1 MDFDLFDKIQRIGAE
16 QHRRRETE
24 KAQKRAEMDQ
34 PRSQDILEV
43 YERVMSMFPKDLS
56 TYVFCNAESHDSEL
70 CWIKSEGS
78 RVTGR
83 IIVGDAKGIPS
94 VSTVYYRR
102 PDITTYCE
110 NRYDPT
116 SKQITYTSKNEI
128 PSKFYEPQPSSY
140 QMTASIQL
148 WKAVVAMFMDNLGY
162 SNQEN

>member
-16 QHRRRETE
+16 QHRHHETK

-56 TYVFCNAESHDSEL
+56 TYAFCDAESNGSEL

-94 VSTVYYRR
+94 VSAVYHRR

-128 PSKFYEPQPSSY
+128 PSMFYVPRPSSY
-140 QMTASIQL
+140 QMTASI
-148 WKAVVAMFMDNLGY
+148 
-162 SNQEN
+162 